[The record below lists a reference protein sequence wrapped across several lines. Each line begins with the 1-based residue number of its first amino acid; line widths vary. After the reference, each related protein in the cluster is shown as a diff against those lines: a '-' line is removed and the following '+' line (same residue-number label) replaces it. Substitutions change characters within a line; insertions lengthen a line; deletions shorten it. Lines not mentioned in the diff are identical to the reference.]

1 MSDIGHRLIV
11 KPEVVAETVVAMA
24 QDHSVAEI
32 VVGKRRDRPLEEMLL
47 GSVSRTVLET
57 SPLPVLVVDGQQ

>member
-1 MSDIGHRLIV
+1 M
-11 KPEVVAETVVAMA
+11 AETVVAMA